1 MHIVDFDEEERMMIR
16 VVGENEDEDERE
28 RE

>member
-1 MHIVDFDEEERMMIR
+1 MYIVDFDEEERMMIR